1 MFFTRYRGEIAYSG
15 SGGTIPKEIIKEH
28 LLKVTEPGQYRVGIR
43 FPVGDKRVEKS
54 ALRYISVP
62 PTLNT
67 PQNVRWVGRTAKWDA
82 VPGANK
88 YEVEL
93 QYFNN
98 HTRTITT
105 QSTEWDW
112 SDQFN
117 IENTSY
123 RFKVT
128 ALDTN
133 FNANSSD
140 PAYSQ
145 YQSIGDKLDTPS
157 NLAWD
162 GLSASWDSVP
172 GATEYYITQYKN
184 NVQYQILRFPSPG
197 FNITG
202 YEHGAEYWYTVQARS
217 PNHVYSDVASGTT
230 TRAPN
235 RLTVVNGSGS
245 GDYVLSSIVSV
256 RANTISGKRFV
267 RWESSTPISYRNG
280 TNANQPNVDIL
291 MPRANLTL
299 TAIFED
305 IPATVTGITVAPK
318 SATVIQGGTHNFSA
332 TVEGTGNFNRSYSWS
347 VSGNN
352 SAGTSISA
360 EGVLTVDPTETAPTL
375 TVTATSN
382 QDSSVRDS
390 ATVTITQLAAPT
402 YTVTVVNG
410 SGAGDYEEG
419 EAVTLVANEAP
430 AGKRFLKWIGVIGLP
445 FTDGTNDLSPTLK
458 FTMPAGSVNAEATY
472 EDIPAPTITDV
483 SVSPQTVSVAQ
494 GGTQAFSADIS
505 GTGDFDETVTW
516 TMTGANAAGT
526 SISAEGVLTV
536 DPTETAP
543 TLTVTATSNQDSSVR
558 DSATVTIT
566 QLAAPT
572 YTVTVVNGSGAGDYE
587 EGEAVTLVA
596 NEAPAGKRFLK
607 WIGVIGLPFTDGTND
622 LSPTLKFTMPA
633 GSVNAEATYEDIPV
647 TEPETPD
654 PDPQTPETPGA
665 GTVTPPKTATPVRT
679 PAKPQTAKRTPQAQT
694 QTPADADENNLK
706 DIATAAKE
714 EAPVKAVDTKE
725 ADAEKSVVETPDV
738 EETSTNKT
746 GLWIA
751 LALIL
756 LSAAITFIAL
766 ARRKKEQEAA

>member
-1 MFFTRYRGEIAYSG
+1 
-15 SGGTIPKEIIKEH
+15 
-28 LLKVTEPGQYRVGIR
+28 
-43 FPVGDKRVEKS
+43 
-54 ALRYISVP
+54 
-62 PTLNT
+62 
-67 PQNVRWVGRTAKWDA
+67 
-82 VPGANK
+82 
-88 YEVEL
+88 
-93 QYFNN
+93 
-98 HTRTITT
+98 
-105 QSTEWDW
+105 
-112 SDQFN
+112 
-117 IENTSY
+117 
-123 RFKVT
+123 
-128 ALDTN
+128 
-133 FNANSSD
+133 
-140 PAYSQ
+140 
-145 YQSIGDKLDTPS
+145 
-157 NLAWD
+157 
-162 GLSASWDSVP
+162 
-172 GATEYYITQYKN
+172 
-184 NVQYQILRFPSPG
+184 
-197 FNITG
+197 
-202 YEHGAEYWYTVQARS
+202 
-217 PNHVYSDVASGTT
+217 
-230 TRAPN
+230 
-235 RLTVVNGSGS
+235 
-245 GDYVLSSIVSV
+245 
-256 RANTISGKRFV
+256 
-267 RWESSTPISYRNG
+267 
-280 TNANQPNVDIL
+280 

-332 TVEGTGNFNRSYSWS
+332 TVEGTGNSNRSYSWS

-472 EDIPAPTITDV
+472 EDIP
-483 SVSPQTVSVAQ
+483 
-494 GGTQAFSADIS
+494 
-505 GTGDFDETVTW
+505 
-516 TMTGANAAGT
+516 
-526 SISAEGVLTV
+526 
-536 DPTETAP
+536 
-543 TLTVTATSNQDSSVR
+543 
-558 DSATVTIT
+558 
-566 QLAAPT
+566 
-572 YTVTVVNGSGAGDYE
+572 
-587 EGEAVTLVA
+587 
-596 NEAPAGKRFLK
+596 
-607 WIGVIGLPFTDGTND
+607 
-622 LSPTLKFTMPA
+622 
-633 GSVNAEATYEDIPV
+633 V

-654 PDPQTPETPGA
+654 PDPETPETPGA

-725 ADAEKSVVETPDV
+725 ADAEKSVVKTSDV